1 MVKLSLR
8 LSVLL
13 ALLVIAGC
21 GDSDEPAPAA
31 REPTPEQPLADPRPE
46 GQAPKGVVAVTAL
59 PSGAPEF
66 EQESLTARPGKVK
79 LELTNLSSTSHSL
92 CVEAADQGTLGCT
105 TQFRGGS
112 GTLNLRLQ
120 PGRYTFFCN
129 VPGHRGA
136 GMAGTLT
143 VQ

>member
-8 LSVLL
+8 LSVLFAIA
-13 ALLVIAGC
+13 ALSGC
-21 GDSDEPAPAA
+21 GGADEPVPAA
-31 REPTPEQPLADPRPE
+31 REPTPEQPAADPRPE
-46 GQAPKGVVAVTAL
+46 GETRKGVVAVTTL
-59 PSGAPEF
+59 PSGAPAF
-66 EQESLTARPGKVK
+66 EQRSLKARPGKVK

-105 TQFRGGS
+105 SQFRGGS
-112 GTLNLRLQ
+112 GTLRLRLQ
-120 PGRYTFFCN
+120 RGEYTFFCN

-136 GMAGTLT
+136 GMAGTLA